1 MIQNV
6 IILFLKPAIAPVSHD
21 PSEIILI
28 CSRNTYMFW
37 CEFFGEESSR
47 NRIIIRNNLDMC
59 EVVFLMNA
67 VTEDQTLIMLQED
80 ISMTQQV

>member
-1 MIQNV
+1 
-6 IILFLKPAIAPVSHD
+6 
-21 PSEIILI
+21 
-28 CSRNTYMFW
+28 MFW
-37 CEFFGEESSR
+37 CEFFGEEISR

-59 EVVFLMNA
+59 KVVFLMNA